1 VLEQKQHTI
10 DILSIDI
17 HCASQDSLQFAPK
30 GQRSRNSSAQA
41 IKQEIAA
48 RRGYLLRTA
57 RLKIFN

>member
-41 IKQEIAA
+41 IKQE
-48 RRGYLLRTA
+48 LLPDA
-57 RLKIFN
+57 DICSGLPG